1 MYTYTYISYV
11 FYMYIYTY
19 TFTSAQELAWNK
31 NKSLSYYFVFAFR
44 AVCLQASAVFKQHP
58 AVQVIDQSNT
68 NLGGKYIQGKKIG
81 VKRLFLT
88 K

>member
-31 NKSLSYYFVFAFR
+31 NKSLSYCFVFAFR
-44 AVCLQASAVFKQHP
+44 AVCLQASAVFKQ
-58 AVQVIDQSNT
+58 QSNT